1 MCGIPVLATDIGA
14 VGQRVKE
21 TGAGIVVPPD
31 ASPEEILEKIDGLS
45 ADPEGYARLKEKAQG
60 VPVRSVEEM
69 LQDYRRLYEGQFSG
83 QPRYGSFDPREIFRG
98 FLDTNGGDRYNA
110 GSKQLLQEFS
120 QSRMMNRQLQDSEE
134 AMMETIHTLRK
145 QMEEF
150 QSSKTYKT
158 VNTAA
163 RAVKSVKK
171 VLGKA
176 KRTSK
181 E

>member
-1 MCGIPVLATDIGA
+1 M
-14 VGQRVKE
+14 
-21 TGAGIVVPPD
+21 VPPD

-45 ADPEGYARLKEKAQG
+45 ADPEGYARLKEKAQE

-83 QPRYGSFDPREIFRG
+83 QPRYGNFDPREIFRG
-98 FLDTNGGDRYNA
+98 FLDTNGGDWYNA

-163 RAVKSVKK
+163 KAVKSVKK

-176 KRTSK
+176 ARRTSK